1 MKLVIAEKPSVA
13 NTIATVLSADKKG
26 VNYFYNDYYIVS
38 WCVGHLIKLDD
49 PDSYGAKF
57 AEKPWKFE
65 NLPIIPEKW
74 KFSIAGSTKS
84 QYYVLKS
91 LMERDDVDEI
101 ICATD
106 AGREGEC
113 IFRYVYNKTGCQKP
127 VKRLWTSSL
136 EEKAIKKAFSEMKD
150 DSEYDNLYQAGLARN
165 KADWLVGMNATRLFS
180 VRYGLLLNI
189 GRVQTPTLTMIV
201 DRNNKVK
208 NFVKEPFYKVDIDC
222 GDFKATSIDD
232 FKSEYE
238 ADKLAE
244 CVDKSDFT
252 VVDLTEQQKSVAPP
266 KLYDLTA
273 LQRDANSIYGYTAQQ
288 TLDYLQSLYEK
299 KLATYPRTDS
309 NYITDDMESTA
320 KNLIESVYG
329 VYEKIPQT
337 PTDVTKV
344 INNAKVSDH
353 HALLPTEQITSYD
366 LSSLPT
372 AEYNI
377 LFMLAVRLC
386 VATGDDYVYRTFT
399 CELKSNNSDKPFVSK
414 ATYPVN
420 LGWKFIDI
428 SAKEKDKNEVDKLC
442 CGDEVPDKIQRNSK
456 YCSVPASVS
465 EHFTS
470 PPKQYTDATLLS
482 AMETAGNTDYVED
495 SNVEKKG
502 LGTSATRAGII
513 ENLVKRQYIQRDGKK
528 ILPTEKGIQLIDCVP
543 DDVKSP
549 KMTAVWETALQH
561 IEKGA
566 SSADEFMN
574 QIEDSVKYLVDTYSE
589 VDNSKH
595 FTRWETVGICPKCGQ
610 KVLTYPT
617 DKIII
622 KGNRNIDIINKS
634 YNNKTSYLIKTKYDN
649 KDFKLPMVKL
659 SDKDRDMLERIVT
672 GEFGGSYVGSCLIAQ
687 SIKCAIVYDGYTS
700 VSAVIKGMGYVGST
714 ANRSQNAVNAVKY
727 IFDDNNLAV
736 RHRLF
741 YMCTKDY
748 YDSTPGNFHSTQNFI
763 LQYENVLFFDRW

>member
-1 MKLVIAEKPSVA
+1 MILVVAEKPSVA
-13 NTIATVLSADKKG
+13 ATIATVLGATQKG
-26 VNYFYNDYYIVS
+26 VNYIYNDKYIVS
-38 WCVGHLIKLDD
+38 WCLGHLVALDD
-49 PDSYGAKF
+49 PDMYDKKY
-57 AEKPWKFE
+57 AEWKFE
-65 NLPIIPEKW
+65 NLPIIPNKW
-74 KFSIAGSTKS
+74 SFTINKTTKS
-84 QYYVLKS
+84 QFYVLKN
-91 LMERDDVDEI
+91 LFLKNDVTEI
-101 ICATD
+101 VCATD

-113 IFRYVYNKTGCQKP
+113 IFRYVYNMVGCKKP

-136 EEKAIKKAFSEMKD
+136 ESSAIKKAFAELKD
-150 DSEYDNLYQAGLARN
+150 DAEYDTLYQAGFARA
-165 KADWLVGMNATRLFS
+165 KADWLVGINATRLFS
-180 VRYGLLLNI
+180 IRYGITLNV
-189 GRVQTPTLTMIV
+189 GRVQTPTLAMIV

-222 GDFKATSIDD
+222 EDFKAVSVEE

-238 ADKLAE
+238 ADKLAK

-252 VVDLTEQQKSVAPP
+252 VVDVTEQQKSVAPP

-299 KLATYPRTDS
+299 RLATYPRTDS
-309 NYITDDMESTA
+309 NYITDDMADTA
-320 KNLIESVYG
+320 KSLIESVYG

-386 VATGDDYVYRTFT
+386 VATGEDYIYRTIT
-399 CELKSNNSDKPFVSK
+399 AELKSNNSDKLFVSK
-414 ATYPVN
+414 STYPVN
-420 LGWKFIDI
+420 VGWKFIDVSI
-428 SAKEKDKNEVDKLC
+428 RAKDKGEEDKAC
-442 CGDEVPDKIQRNSK
+442 YEDENSDNIYRNDI
-456 YCSVPASVS
+456 YYSVPATVS

-502 LGTSATRAGII
+502 LGTPATRAGII

-549 KMTAVWETALQH
+549 KMTAVWETVLQH
-561 IEKGA
+561 IEKGTA
-566 SSADEFMN
+566 NADEFMA
-574 QIEDSVKYLVDTYSE
+574 QIEDSVMYLVRTYSS
-589 VDNSKH
+589 VDSSKH
-595 FTRWETVGICPKCGQ
+595 FSRWETVGTCPKCGQ
-610 KVLTYPT
+610 KVLSYP
-617 DKIII
+617 
-622 KGNRNIDIINKS
+622 KS
-634 YNNKTSYLIKTKYDN
+634 YSCENKECDFNIWKSICGKSISSAQAIKLLTKGKTDTLKGLKSKSGKSFDAAIKLN
-649 KDFKLPMVKL
+649 SDFK
-659 SDKDRDMLERIVT
+659 T
-672 GEFGGSYVGSCLIAQ
+672 EFVFLNTKKSYR
-687 SIKCAIVYDGYTS
+687 K
-700 VSAVIKGMGYVGST
+700 
-714 ANRSQNAVNAVKY
+714 
-727 IFDDNNLAV
+727 
-736 RHRLF
+736 
-741 YMCTKDY
+741 
-748 YDSTPGNFHSTQNFI
+748 
-763 LQYENVLFFDRW
+763 

>member
-1 MKLVIAEKPSVA
+1 MILVVAEKPSVA
-13 NTIATVLSADKKG
+13 ATIATVLGATQKG
-26 VNYFYNDYYIVS
+26 VNYIYNDKYIVS
-38 WCVGHLIKLDD
+38 WCLGHLVTLDD
-49 PDSYGAKF
+49 PDMYDKKY
-57 AEKPWKFE
+57 AEWKFE
-65 NLPIIPEKW
+65 NLPIIPNKW
-74 KFSIAGSTKS
+74 SFTINKTTKS
-84 QYYVLKS
+84 QFYVLKN
-91 LMERDDVDEI
+91 LFLKNDVTEI
-101 ICATD
+101 VCATD

-113 IFRYVYNKTGCQKP
+113 IFRYVYNMVGCKKP

-136 EEKAIKKAFSEMKD
+136 ESSAIKKAFAELKD
-150 DSEYDNLYQAGLARN
+150 DAEYDTLYQAGFARA
-165 KADWLVGMNATRLFS
+165 KADWLVGINATRLFS
-180 VRYGLLLNI
+180 IRYGITLNV
-189 GRVQTPTLTMIV
+189 GRVQTPTLAMIV

-222 GDFKATSIDD
+222 EDFKAVSVEE

-238 ADKLAE
+238 ADKLAK

-252 VVDLTEQQKSVAPP
+252 VVDVTEQQKSVAPP

-299 KLATYPRTDS
+299 RLATYPRTDS
-309 NYITDDMESTA
+309 NYITDDMADTA
-320 KNLIESVYG
+320 KSLIESVYG

-386 VATGDDYVYRTFT
+386 VATGEDYIYRTIT
-399 CELKSNNSDKPFVSK
+399 AELKSNNSDKLFVSK
-414 ATYPVN
+414 STYPVN
-420 LGWKFIDI
+420 VGWKFIDVSI
-428 SAKEKDKNEVDKLC
+428 RAKDKGEEDKAC
-442 CGDEVPDKIQRNSK
+442 YEDENSDNIYRNDI
-456 YCSVPASVS
+456 YYSVPATVS

-502 LGTSATRAGII
+502 LGTPATRAGII

-549 KMTAVWETALQH
+549 KMTAVWETVLQH
-561 IEKGA
+561 IEKGTA
-566 SSADEFMN
+566 NADEFMA
-574 QIEDSVKYLVDTYSE
+574 QIEDSVMYLVRTYSS
-589 VDNSKH
+589 VDSSKH
-595 FTRWETVGICPKCGQ
+595 FSRWETVGTCPKCGQ
-610 KVLTYPT
+610 KVLSYP
-617 DKIII
+617 
-622 KGNRNIDIINKS
+622 KS
-634 YNNKTSYLIKTKYDN
+634 YSCENKECDFNIWKSICGKSISSAQAIKLLTKGKTDTLKGLKSKSGKSFDAAIKLN
-649 KDFKLPMVKL
+649 SDFK
-659 SDKDRDMLERIVT
+659 T
-672 GEFGGSYVGSCLIAQ
+672 EFVFLNTKKSYR
-687 SIKCAIVYDGYTS
+687 K
-700 VSAVIKGMGYVGST
+700 
-714 ANRSQNAVNAVKY
+714 
-727 IFDDNNLAV
+727 
-736 RHRLF
+736 
-741 YMCTKDY
+741 
-748 YDSTPGNFHSTQNFI
+748 
-763 LQYENVLFFDRW
+763 

>member
-1 MKLVIAEKPSVA
+1 M
-13 NTIATVLSADKKG
+13 
-26 VNYFYNDYYIVS
+26 
-38 WCVGHLIKLDD
+38 
-49 PDSYGAKF
+49 
-57 AEKPWKFE
+57 
-65 NLPIIPEKW
+65 
-74 KFSIAGSTKS
+74 
-84 QYYVLKS
+84 
-91 LMERDDVDEI
+91 
-101 ICATD
+101 
-106 AGREGEC
+106 
-113 IFRYVYNKTGCQKP
+113 
-127 VKRLWTSSL
+127 
-136 EEKAIKKAFSEMKD
+136 
-150 DSEYDNLYQAGLARN
+150 
-165 KADWLVGMNATRLFS
+165 
-180 VRYGLLLNI
+180 
-189 GRVQTPTLTMIV
+189 
-201 DRNNKVK
+201 
-208 NFVKEPFYKVDIDC
+208 KEPFYKVDIDC
-222 GDFKATSIDD
+222 GDFKATSVDD

-252 VVDLTEQQKSVAPP
+252 VV
-266 KLYDLTA
+266 DLTA

-309 NYITDDMESTA
+309 NYITDDMADTA
-320 KNLIESVYG
+320 KKLIESVYG
-329 VYEKIPQT
+329 VYEKIPHM
-337 PTDVTKV
+337 PTDVTKC

-353 HALLPTEQITSYD
+353 HAVLPTEQITSYD

-377 LFMLAVRLC
+377 LFMIAVRLC
-386 VATGDDYVYRTFT
+386 VATGEDYIYCTFT

-502 LGTSATRAGII
+502 LGTPATRAGII

-610 KVLTYPT
+610 KVLSYP
-617 DKIII
+617 
-622 KGNRNIDIINKS
+622 KS
-634 YNNKTSYLIKTKYDN
+634 YSCENKECDFVVWKNVRGKNLSSAQAVKLLTKGKTDTLKGLKSKLGESFDAAIKLN
-649 KDFKLPMVKL
+649 SDFK
-659 SDKDRDMLERIVT
+659 T
-672 GEFGGSYVGSCLIAQ
+672 EFVFSSSSKSKKSYR
-687 SIKCAIVYDGYTS
+687 K
-700 VSAVIKGMGYVGST
+700 
-714 ANRSQNAVNAVKY
+714 
-727 IFDDNNLAV
+727 
-736 RHRLF
+736 
-741 YMCTKDY
+741 
-748 YDSTPGNFHSTQNFI
+748 
-763 LQYENVLFFDRW
+763 

>member
-13 NTIATVLSADKKG
+13 NTIATVLSADRKG

-189 GRVQTPTLTMIV
+189 GRVQTPTLAMIV
-201 DRNNKVK
+201 DRNNKVN
-208 NFVKEPFYKVDIDC
+208 NFVKESFYRVDIDC
-222 GDFKATSIDD
+222 GGFKATSEDV
-232 FKSEYE
+232 FESEYK
-238 ADKLAE
+238 ASKLAD
-244 CVDKSDFT
+244 CVNNTNFK
-252 VVDLTEQQKSVAPP
+252 VVNITEQKKSVSPP

-273 LQRDANSIYGYTAQQ
+273 LQRDANSVYGYTAQQ
-288 TLDYLQSLYEK
+288 TLDYLQALYEK

-309 NYITDDMESTA
+309 NYITDDMETTA
-320 KNLIESVYG
+320 KNLIESIYSVYDT
-329 VYEKIPQT
+329 IPHT
-337 PTDVTKV
+337 PTDVAKV
-344 INNAKVSDH
+344 INNAKVTDH

-386 VATGDDYVYRTFT
+386 VATGENYEYCIDVI
-399 CELKSNNSDKPFVSK
+399 KMKSDKSEMIFTNKVSF
-414 ATYPVN
+414 
-420 LGWKFIDI
+420 LEFCGWKEID
-428 SAKEKDKNEVDKLC
+428 ACV
-442 CGDEVPDKIQRNSK
+442 RSK
-456 YCSVPASVS
+456 SKSELEEYFNPNKAESQFVTVKKGQVLKKVPASVS

-502 LGTSATRAGII
+502 LGTPATRAGII
-513 ENLVKRQYIQRDGKK
+513 ENLVKRQYIKREGKK
-528 ILPTEKGIQLIDCVP
+528 ILPTDKGIQLIDCVP

-566 SSADEFMN
+566 ASADEFMN

-610 KVLTYPT
+610 KVLAYP
-617 DKIII
+617 
-622 KGNRNIDIINKS
+622 KS
-634 YNNKTSYLIKTKYDN
+634 YACENKECDFVIWKNICGKSLSSAQAVKLLTKGKTDTLKGLKSKSGKSFDAAIKLN
-649 KDFKLPMVKL
+649 SDFK
-659 SDKDRDMLERIVT
+659 T
-672 GEFGGSYVGSCLIAQ
+672 EFVFSSSSKSKKSYR
-687 SIKCAIVYDGYTS
+687 K
-700 VSAVIKGMGYVGST
+700 
-714 ANRSQNAVNAVKY
+714 
-727 IFDDNNLAV
+727 
-736 RHRLF
+736 
-741 YMCTKDY
+741 
-748 YDSTPGNFHSTQNFI
+748 
-763 LQYENVLFFDRW
+763 

>member
-1 MKLVIAEKPSVA
+1 MSVLVIAEKPSVA
-13 NTIATVLSADKKG
+13 NTVATVLGANKKG
-26 VNYFYNDYYIVS
+26 VNYLYNDRYIVS
-38 WCVGHLIKLDD
+38 WCLGHLVKLDD
-49 PDSYGAKF
+49 PVAYGDRF

-74 KFSIAGSTKS
+74 KFSVGGSTKS

-91 LMERDDVDEI
+91 LIERDDVNEI
-101 ICATD
+101 VCATD

-113 IFRYVYNKTGCQKP
+113 IFRYMYYKTGCTKP
-127 VKRLWTSSL
+127 VKRLWVSSL
-136 EEKAIKKAFSEMKD
+136 EEKAIKKAFSELKD
-150 DSEYDNLYQAGLARN
+150 DSEYDNLYRAGLARA

-189 GRVQTPTLTMIV
+189 GRVQTPTLAMIV

-222 GDFKATSIDD
+222 GDFKATSVDD

-337 PTDVTKV
+337 PTDVAKV

-386 VATGDDYVYRTFT
+386 VATGENYEYYIDVIK
-399 CELKSNNSDKPFVSK
+399 LKSDKSDMLFNNKVSLLK
-414 ATYPVN
+414 FS
-420 LGWKFIDI
+420 GWKQTDSCVRSKSKSELEEYFKPNNE
-428 SAKEKDKNEVDKLC
+428 SRFTMLEMGKVFEK
-442 CGDEVPDKIQRNSK
+442 
-456 YCSVPASVS
+456 VPASVS

-495 SNVEKKG
+495 SDVEKKG
-502 LGTSATRAGII
+502 LGTPATRAGII
-513 ENLVKRQYIQRDGKK
+513 ENLVKRQYIKREGKK

-566 SSADEFMN
+566 ASADEFMN
-574 QIEDSVKYLVDTYSE
+574 QIEDSVKYLVDTYSTI
-589 VDNSKH
+589 DSSKH
-595 FTRWETVGICPKCGQ
+595 FTRWECVGICPVCGK
-610 KVLTYPT
+610 KVLSYP
-617 DKIII
+617 
-622 KGNRNIDIINKS
+622 KS
-634 YNNKTSYLIKTKYDN
+634 YSCESKECNFVIWKNICGKSLSSAQAVKLLTKGKTDTLKGLKSKSGKSFDAAIKLN
-649 KDFKLPMVKL
+649 SDFK
-659 SDKDRDMLERIVT
+659 T
-672 GEFGGSYVGSCLIAQ
+672 EFVFSSSSKSKKSYR
-687 SIKCAIVYDGYTS
+687 K
-700 VSAVIKGMGYVGST
+700 
-714 ANRSQNAVNAVKY
+714 
-727 IFDDNNLAV
+727 
-736 RHRLF
+736 
-741 YMCTKDY
+741 
-748 YDSTPGNFHSTQNFI
+748 
-763 LQYENVLFFDRW
+763 

>member
-1 MKLVIAEKPSVA
+1 MKLIIAEKPSVA
-13 NTIATVLSADKKG
+13 NTIATMLSADKKG

-180 VRYGLLLNI
+180 VRYGLSLNI
-189 GRVQTPTLTMIV
+189 GRVQTPTLAMIV
-201 DRNNKVK
+201 DRNNKVN
-208 NFVKEPFYKVDIDC
+208 NFVKESFYRVDIDC
-222 GDFKATSIDD
+222 GGFKATSEDVFESEYKASKLADCVNNTD
-232 FKSEYE
+232 FK
-238 ADKLAE
+238 
-244 CVDKSDFT
+244 
-252 VVDLTEQQKSVAPP
+252 VVNITEQKKSVSPP

-273 LQRDANSIYGYTAQQ
+273 LQRDANSVYGYTAQQ

-309 NYITDDMESTA
+309 NYITDDMATTA
-320 KNLIESVYG
+320 KNLIESIYS
-329 VYEKIPQT
+329 VYEKIPHT
-337 PTDVTKV
+337 PTDIAKV

-386 VATGDDYVYRTFT
+386 VATGENYEYYIDVIK
-399 CELKSNNSDKPFVSK
+399 LKSDKSDMLFNNKVKVLSV
-414 ATYPVN
+414 YY
-420 LGWKFIDI
+420 
-428 SAKEKDKNEVDKLC
+428 VD
-442 CGDEVPDKIQRNSK
+442 
-456 YCSVPASVS
+456 
-465 EHFTS
+465 
-470 PPKQYTDATLLS
+470 
-482 AMETAGNTDYVED
+482 
-495 SNVEKKG
+495 
-502 LGTSATRAGII
+502 
-513 ENLVKRQYIQRDGKK
+513 
-528 ILPTEKGIQLIDCVP
+528 
-543 DDVKSP
+543 
-549 KMTAVWETALQH
+549 VWEW
-561 IEKGA
+561 
-566 SSADEFMN
+566 S
-574 QIEDSVKYLVDTYSE
+574 ED
-589 VDNSKH
+589 
-595 FTRWETVGICPKCGQ
+595 
-610 KVLTYPT
+610 
-617 DKIII
+617 
-622 KGNRNIDIINKS
+622 
-634 YNNKTSYLIKTKYDN
+634 
-649 KDFKLPMVKL
+649 
-659 SDKDRDMLERIVT
+659 
-672 GEFGGSYVGSCLIAQ
+672 
-687 SIKCAIVYDGYTS
+687 
-700 VSAVIKGMGYVGST
+700 
-714 ANRSQNAVNAVKY
+714 
-727 IFDDNNLAV
+727 
-736 RHRLF
+736 
-741 YMCTKDY
+741 
-748 YDSTPGNFHSTQNFI
+748 
-763 LQYENVLFFDRW
+763 

>member
-1 MKLVIAEKPSVA
+1 MVLVIAEKPSVA
-13 NTIATVLSADKKG
+13 NTVATVLGANKKG
-26 VNYFYNDYYIVS
+26 VNYLYNDHYIVS
-38 WCVGHLIKLDD
+38 WCLGHLVKLDD
-49 PDSYGAKF
+49 PVAYGDRF

-74 KFSIAGSTKS
+74 KFSVAGSTKS

-91 LMERDDVDEI
+91 LIERDDVNEI
-101 ICATD
+101 VCATD

-113 IFRYVYNKTGCQKP
+113 IFRYMYYKTGCKKP
-127 VKRLWTSSL
+127 VKRLWVSSL
-136 EEKAIKKAFSEMKD
+136 EEKAIKKAFSELKY
-150 DSEYDNLYQAGLARN
+150 DSEYDNLYRAGLARA

-189 GRVQTPTLTMIV
+189 GRVQTPTLAMIV

-222 GDFKATSIDD
+222 GGFKATSVDE

-238 ADKLAE
+238 ADKLAK

-252 VVDLTEQQKSVAPP
+252 VVDVTKQKKSVAPP

-309 NYITDDMESTA
+309 NYITDDMADTA
-320 KNLIESVYG
+320 KKLIEYIYG

-353 HALLPTEQITSYD
+353 HAVLPTEQITSYD

-386 VATGDDYVYRTFT
+386 VATGENYEYCIDAI
-399 CELKSNNSDKPFVSK
+399 KIKSDKSEMIFTNKVSF
-414 ATYPVN
+414 
-420 LGWKFIDI
+420 LEFGGWKKIDACVR
-428 SAKEKDKNEVDKLC
+428 SKSKSELEEYFNPNKAESQFVTAKKGQVLEK
-442 CGDEVPDKIQRNSK
+442 
-456 YCSVPASVS
+456 VPASVS

-482 AMETAGNTDYVED
+482 AMETAGNTDYVEN

-502 LGTSATRAGII
+502 LGTPATRAGII

-528 ILPTEKGIQLIDCVP
+528 ILPTKKGIQLIGCVP

-549 KMTAVWETALQH
+549 KMTAEWETALQH

-566 SSADEFMN
+566 ASADEFMN

-595 FTRWETVGICPKCGQ
+595 FTRLETVGICPKCGQ
-610 KVLTYPT
+610 KVLSYS
-617 DKIII
+617 
-622 KGNRNIDIINKS
+622 KS
-634 YNNKTSYLIKTKYDN
+634 YSCENKECDFVVWKNICGKSLSATQVVKLLTKGKTDTLKGLKSKSGKSFDAAIKLN
-649 KDFKLPMVKL
+649 SDFK
-659 SDKDRDMLERIVT
+659 T
-672 GEFGGSYVGSCLIAQ
+672 EFVFSNKKSFR
-687 SIKCAIVYDGYTS
+687 K
-700 VSAVIKGMGYVGST
+700 
-714 ANRSQNAVNAVKY
+714 
-727 IFDDNNLAV
+727 
-736 RHRLF
+736 
-741 YMCTKDY
+741 
-748 YDSTPGNFHSTQNFI
+748 
-763 LQYENVLFFDRW
+763 